1 MKNRLFF
8 LVLSMFCTFFINQSF
23 SKEKDSQEKDSKTS
37 KESKN
42 DNDKSWFDRFCDTTA
57 DNASTNSDYG
67 KDISDR

>member
-1 MKNRLFF
+1 MKNLLFF
-8 LVLSMFCTFFINQSF
+8 LVLTMLCTCFINQSF

-42 DNDKSWFDRFCDTTA
+42 DNDKSRFDRFCDTTA
-57 DNASTNSDYG
+57 DNASNNPDYG